1 MISLLQPWVRNFY
14 WPIMTFLIGIKLYL
28 VADIPVH
35 IRFSPIDDSLYVTRA
50 YELLSGNGWGNYS
63 SYVLAKLP
71 GMSLWLAA
79 TKLIGVPYIL
89 GINLAYIFAGLFL
102 VNEAN
107 KIGINKI
114 ILFIAYFCFLFNP
127 ITFSTGWA
135 LPMREGVSSI
145 LMIFLLG
152 LSLRILLSSKKE
164 ISFIS
169 LFLWAITFGFIQLM
183 REEDIL
189 IWAYLILFLTSVVW
203 NKYDWGSRRFDFR
216 VAIILLVASSLF
228 TGLMGHGVRSYN
240 QSHYGLPILSDFS
253 EGEFPKLI
261 AVLRSV
267 DSSVDNRLVMLP
279 QEVIVKLRTLIPD
292 FTPVLDRLPL
302 PGAQTFSCKL
312 QGVCS
317 EWSNGWMLWWIKK
330 SAADAGFT
338 PTLLEGQIY
347 FRLIREQIE
356 VLCASEKLHCQ
367 QSGDGIM
374 PPMELRWFRAFTQE
388 FMALASMLLYPDVN
402 VVSEGDLPVNAASSL
417 VDIYRQVT
425 MTHVTIN
432 SELEVGVPTNGGAQ
446 TELRKFIAPIIA
458 ILNLFL
464 IPLGALALIWR
475 LVMYPTINPSPL
487 FLLCSITWIYIVIR
501 LLVLA
506 YLAVYFGPYESRII
520 FSSYTTLG
528 VVSFLAIWDANK
540 AHKELKLIEKI
551 HA

>member
-1 MISLLQPWVRNFY
+1 MISLKQPWIRDFF
-14 WPIMTFLIGIKLYL
+14 WPIMTFLIGFKLFL
-28 VADIPVH
+28 VADIAVH

-50 YELLSGNGWGNYS
+50 YELLSGNEWGNYS
-63 SYVLAKLP
+63 PYVLAKLP
-71 GMSLWLAA
+71 GISLWLAA
-79 TKLIGVPYIL
+79 TRLTGIPYIL

-114 ILFIAYFCFLFNP
+114 ILLIAYFCFLFNP

-152 LSLRILLSSKKE
+152 LSLRILLSSKDG
-164 ISFIS
+164 ICFASIIF
-169 LFLWAITFGFIQLM
+169 WAITFGFIQIM

-189 IWAYLILFLTSVVW
+189 IWAYLILFISSVVW
-203 NKYDWGSRRFDFR
+203 IRYDWVSRRFDFR
-216 VAIILLVASSLF
+216 DAIILLVASSLF
-228 TGLMGHGVRSYN
+228 TGLIGYGVRSYN
-240 QSHYGLPILSDFS
+240 HSHYGLPILSDFS

-261 AVLRSV
+261 AALRGV

-279 QEVIVKLRTLIPD
+279 QEVIVRLRTLIPD

-338 PTLLEGQIY
+338 PTLLEGQAY

-356 VLCASEKLHCQ
+356 ALCASEKLHCH
-367 QSGDGIM
+367 QSGAGIV
-374 PPMELRWFRAFTQE
+374 PPMQLRWFRAFTQE
-388 FMALASMLLYPDVN
+388 FTALTLMFLYPDIEII
-402 VVSEGDLPVNAASSL
+402 SEGDLPVNAASSL

-425 MTHVTIN
+425 MTNVIMN
-432 SELEVGVPTNGGAQ
+432 SESEVVAATNGGPQ

-464 IPLGALALIWR
+464 MPFGAFALIWR
-475 LVMYPTINPSPL
+475 WIMYPTVHPSPL
-487 FLLCSITWIYIVIR
+487 FLLCSITWIYVVIR
-501 LLVLA
+501 LLALT

-520 FSSYTTLG
+520 FSSYTALG
-528 VVSFLAIWDANK
+528 VLSFLAIWDANK
-540 AHKELKLIEKI
+540 ARKEFKLIGLI